1 MCHSLTWSCNCDAQ
15 LFISSC
21 VASGFEPQTV
31 KLYWCSASTEAW
43 AFTISYIGG
52 LPVKYLTI
60 KLDTDDRKRC
70 QKKKITNTFH
80 RWIVGQFDFNMHSTD
95 RIQNVSLSKNCTYI
109 CFDINDCQSTKS
121 CQCDTQSRNCVGGLL
136 LYSCQEQAGASSS
149 PKLFKS
155 KLLRSKVTYIRSWP
169 VCTSCT
175 EESVSSR
182 EKKWE
187 MVLRQKCSRQ
197 FPSRTNLSGC
207 DSTDDSC

>member
-1 MCHSLTWSCNCDAQ
+1 M
-15 LFISSC
+15 
-21 VASGFEPQTV
+21 P
-31 KLYWCSASTEAW
+31 K
-43 AFTISYIGG
+43 
-52 LPVKYLTI
+52 
-60 KLDTDDRKRC
+60 
-70 QKKKITNTFH
+70 KKKITNTFH

-136 LYSCQEQAGASSS
+136 LYSCQEQVGGSPPLHSVSCQPLLTCLPNASSS